1 MDTCRRC
8 GTVLPTGEVGGPYC
22 PNCGDLARDHT
33 LAASQPFQTAG
44 TPAPT
49 QAFAAVPGEGLGQDP
64 YGASPSG
71 GAEYEG
77 SIYGESATRAY
88 TAAHPGYAEQGYA
101 DPGYAQDP
109 SIQNGGYAEPGYGQP
124 VPAAQQ
130 VQPPQQTQQT
140 QPVPIPQQS
149 MLGEEYDSFFRPE
162 PGQPSPHTMTQ
173 VMPPVAQPAAFGSE
187 VPQQYGGYG
196 PPPQPAYDQPID
208 YQAAPGPYPE
218 PYAGGYPD
226 EYADAGGPPPRS
238 SRSAKIGVGVA
249 AVAILV
255 IIVSLITLGGGKGS
269 PAATAPTNAPTQDV
283 TPAPSQP
290 PTTGQPTTADP
301 GTSSSASASHIPGVL
316 QFGDTGAT
324 VKWLQTR
331 LHQLG
336 LYNGPISGKFDQATV
351 TAVEQFQQRA
361 HPADPAGVVGRSTKT
376 ALIAWGS
383 RPRLTVAGAF
393 GGDKH
398 AKVNPEDV
406 KRLQRALASALNQ
419 DIKASGTF
427 DAATFGAVVAYQSS
441 VGLPPDGVVNDQV
454 WAALQSGKIAG

>member
-33 LAASQPFQTAG
+33 LAVSQPSQTAG
-44 TPAPT
+44 GPAPT
-49 QAFAAVPGEGLGQDP
+49 QAFATVPGEGHGQPP
-64 YGASPSG
+64 YAASPYD
-71 GAEYEG
+71 GAEYQD

-88 TAAHPGYAEQGYA
+88 SAAHPGYAEQGFA
-101 DPGYAQDP
+101 DEGYAEQGYSHQAYP
-109 SIQNGGYAEPGYGQP
+109 QGGYAEPGQAPQAY
-124 VPAAQQ
+124 PA
-130 VQPPQQTQQT
+130 QQT
-140 QPVPIPQQS
+140 QPVQQAPIPQQS
-149 MLGEEYDSFFRPE
+149 ALGEEYDAFFRPE
-162 PGQPSPHTMTQ
+162 PGQPSPHSMTQ
-173 VMPPVAQPAAFGSE
+173 VMPPVAPAAFGSE

-218 PYAGGYPD
+218 PYAGGYPA
-226 EYADAGGPPPRS
+226 EYGDAGGPLARS

-249 AVAILV
+249 AAAILV
-255 IIVSLITLGGGKGS
+255 IVVSLITLGGGKGS
-269 PAATAPTNAPTQDV
+269 PSAAAPTNAPTQDV
-283 TPAPSQP
+283 TPAPSQL
-290 PTTGQPTTADP
+290 PTTDQPTSDLS
-301 GTSSSASASHIPGVL
+301 TSATPSVSHIPGAL

-351 TAVEQFQQRA
+351 TAVEAFQQRSHA
-361 HPADPAGVVGRSTKT
+361 ADPPGVVGRSTKT

-383 RPRLTVAGAF
+383 RPRLTVVGAL

-398 AKVNPEDV
+398 SKVNPEDV

-427 DAATFGAVVAYQSS
+427 DAATFGAVVAYQGS
-441 VGLPPDGVVNDQV
+441 VGLPPDGVAGDQV
-454 WAALQSGKIAG
+454 WAALQSGRISG